1 MQRNTEIRR
10 AVRQTLVMSA
20 VATAATLPAQA
31 QEAEEVDTIVVT
43 GSRIRTANLEGTSP
57 VTQVTSEDIAT
68 AGVTRVED
76 LITQLPQAFAAQNST
91 VANGA
96 TGAATVSL
104 RNLGAA
110 RTLVLIDGRR
120 MPYGSVFDSAA
131 DLNQIPSAMVERVEV
146 LTGGASAVYGSDAV
160 AGVVN
165 FIMKK
170 DFEGVQLDAQY
181 GFYQHNN
188 DFSGPGAVK
197 LRDEIR
203 NRGESNPSQ
212 FQLPDSNV
220 TDGESIE
227 VSLLVGASTEDGRG
241 NVTAYAT
248 VRDNEEVLQRDR
260 DYSAC
265 SLLPSV
271 GVYYDPIEIFDSY
284 SCGGSSTAFPAR
296 FATFGINDNSNDGP
310 DGIEGTPDDVPDTN
324 PLPDFSL
331 IPDGNQFRGFTGDDL
346 YNYGPTNHYQRPDTR
361 YSIGAMGH
369 YELAEY
375 ADVYTQLMFNDYES
389 TAQIAPGGEF
399 IGEQLFQIN
408 CDNAMASASQL
419 ADMGCGV
426 FADPD
431 PTIPGD
437 QSTVPTFIGRR
448 NVEGGGRQDT
458 FHNTGFRGVV
468 GLRGAISDNWDYD
481 ASAQYSKGNFSG
493 RTLNRFVLLRS
504 QRAVDAITDPRDGSV
519 VCRSAINS
527 FVDHDNNPDTP
538 AVPTGGTLDVAGLGD
553 ANCVPYNIFDSNNP
567 PSAASL
573 AYLQAPTI
581 SSARIDQE
589 IYNGTVTGDLGGI
602 GLQSPFAA
610 ESIKVALGIERRT
623 DRVEFV
629 PDQLLQTQAIGGQ
642 GGPVT
647 PLNGSA
653 KVTDY
658 FGELRVPLVQDAPF
672 ADQLSVDFA
681 YRYSDYDSLTTDT
694 YKIGMDWAPIEDI
707 RFRGSFQRAVRAA
720 NVIEL
725 FTVQGFN
732 LFDGSS
738 TTDPCGP
745 ARTATLQQ
753 CLDTGVPAPNYGG
766 NALVS
771 PAGQYNF
778 LQGGNPD
785 LVPEE
790 SDTYTYGVILQPRF
804 LPKLAMS
811 IDYFDIEITDAVST
825 FGPVNALE
833 ACYQNNDPLAC
844 ANIQRDALTGALWIG
859 DGHVVDLNINTGG
872 FQTKGIDV
880 NLTYAGVELGRFGSL
895 NFNLT
900 GTYLDELIE
909 DPGGGFA
916 PYDCAGI
923 YSGECDTPNPQWR
936 HHFRI
941 GWESPWNVD
950 ASLTWRYYDSVQL
963 FPSFVESQQQLD
975 YELGEQQYFDL
986 AAEWQ
991 VTEKASLL
999 LGINNVLD
1007 DDPPITSFPGTT
1019 GNGNTYPQTYDALG
1033 RWIFLR
1039 GSIGF

>member
-1 MQRNTEIRR
+1 MERNSQIRR

-20 VATAATLPAQA
+20 VATAAALPAHA
-31 QEAEEVDTIVVT
+31 QEADEVDTIVVT

-57 VTQVTSEDIAT
+57 VTQVTAEDIAT

-76 LITQLPQAFAAQNST
+76 IVNQLPQAFAAQNST
-91 VANGA
+91 VSNGA

-104 RNLGAA
+104 RNLGAN
-110 RTLVLIDGRR
+110 RTLVLIDGKR

-131 DLNQIPSAMVERVEV
+131 DLNQIPGAMVERVEI

-181 GFYQHNN
+181 GFYQHKN

-197 LRDEIR
+197 LRDHIAA
-203 NRGESNPSQ
+203 RGETNPSQ
-212 FQLPDSNV
+212 FQLPDDNV

-227 VSLLVGASTEDGRG
+227 ASILVGATTEDGRG
-241 NVTAYAT
+241 NITAYAT
-248 VRDNEEVLQRDR
+248 VRDNEKVLQRDR
-260 DYSAC
+260 DYSSCA
-265 SLLPSV
+265 LLPSV
-271 GVYYDPIEIFDSY
+271 GVYYDPILVFDSF
-284 SCGGSSTAFPAR
+284 SCGGSSTAFPGR
-296 FATFGINDNSNDGP
+296 FTPFNAAGTDTLGNFTVDN
-310 DGIEGTPDDVPDTN
+310 TN
-324 PLPDFSL
+324 EFRPL
-331 IPDGNQFRGFTGDDL
+331 TGDDL
-346 YNYGPTNHYQRPDTR
+346 YNYGPTNYYQRPDTR
-361 YSIGAMGH
+361 YSLGALGH

-399 IGEQLFQIN
+399 VGEQTFNIH
-408 CDNAMASASQL
+408 CDNPMLSAQQAATIGCTAPDQTVAML
-419 ADMGCGV
+419 
-426 FADPD
+426 
-431 PTIPGD
+431 
-437 QSTVPTFIGRR
+437 IGRR

-468 GLRGAISDNWDYD
+468 GIRGAISENWDYD

-493 RTLNRFVLLRS
+493 RTLNRFVMERS
-504 QRAVDAITDPRDGSV
+504 QRAVDVILDPDPDSATFGQP
-519 VCRSAINS
+519 VCRSV
-527 FVDHDNNPDTP
+527 VDQSDP
-538 AVPTGGTLDVAGLGD
+538 
-553 ANCVPYNIFDSNNP
+553 NCVPYNIFDLNSP
-567 PSAASL
+567 PTEGAL
-573 AYLQAPTI
+573 NYLQAPTI
-581 SSARIDQE
+581 STARIDQE
-589 IYNGTVTGDLGGI
+589 IYTGSVTGDLGGI
-602 GLQSPFAA
+602 GLQSPFASEA
-610 ESIKVALGIERRT
+610 LALAVGVESRT

-629 PDQLLQTQAIGGQ
+629 PDLLLQTQAIGGQ

-653 KVTDY
+653 KVMDY
-658 FGELRVPLVQDAPF
+658 FAELRVPLVQDAPF
-672 ADQLSVDFA
+672 ADQLSLDMA
-681 YRYSDYDSLTTDT
+681 YRYSDYEELTTDT
-694 YKIGMDWAPIEDI
+694 YKIGMDWAPIEDV

-725 FTVQGFN
+725 FTAQGFN
-732 LFDGSS
+732 LFDGSG

-745 ARTATLQQ
+745 AQTATLQQ
-753 CLDTGVPAPNYGG
+753 CLDTGLPNANFYG
-766 NALVS
+766 NNLLVS

-778 LQGGNPD
+778 LQGGNPN

-825 FGPVNALE
+825 FGPVNALA
-833 ACYQNNDPLAC
+833 ACYENNDPLAC
-844 ANIQRDALTGALWIG
+844 SNIVRDPATGALWIG
-859 DGHVVDLNINTGG
+859 DGHVRDLNINTGG
-872 FQTKGIDV
+872 FETKGWDLS
-880 NLTYAGVELGRFGSL
+880 LTYSGVEMGRFGSL

-900 GTYLDELIE
+900 GTLIDELTE

-916 PYDCAGI
+916 PYDCKGM
-923 YSGECDTPNPQWR
+923 YSNECDTPTPEWR
-936 HHFRI
+936 HHFRT

-950 ASLTWRYYDSVQL
+950 VSLTWRYYDSVEL
-963 FPSFVESQQQLD
+963 FRALSPEQLD
-975 YELGEQQYFDL
+975 FELDEQNYFDL
-986 AAEWQ
+986 AAEWH
-991 VTEKASLL
+991 VTEKASVL
-999 LGINNVLD
+999 LGVNNILD
-1007 DDPPITSFPGTT
+1007 EDPPITSFPGTT

-1039 GSIGF
+1039 GSVGF